1 METLGGFLLR
11 MKQKQLTVTYKRT
24 EDLIPYVNNART
36 HSDEQ
41 VTQIASSIKEFGF
54 NNPILTDG
62 ENGVIAGHGR
72 LLAAKKLGLE
82 TVPTIELSG
91 LTEAQKKAYILADNK
106 IALNSGWDE
115 EILKL
120 ELDDLH
126 LQGIDLETVGFSDEE
141 LQSIITP
148 PVLAE
153 DFDDD
158 EISEDK
164 LSEALTIEPI
174 SFAGSAWRCGRH
186 LVICGDSTIK
196 DNVTIDTKEF
206 DLLLTDPPY
215 GISIVSSSGNV
226 VGGGALH
233 FGEVGGGNI
242 VKTRKYLPVKNDEIT
257 ETALKAIELAKGIT
271 KNQIIFGGNYFSE
284 VLPSSP
290 CWLVWDKQ
298 NTGNFAD
305 CELAWTS
312 FKTAVRKFEW
322 MWDGLARQGIRT
334 EEGKER
340 IHPTQKPVGLL
351 AEILEKYSQAN
362 QTVLD
367 MFGGSGSTLIA
378 CEKTNRI
385 CTIVEYE
392 PAYVDLIVKRWQE
405 YTGQKAVDFVTGKEF
420 DDLCQ
425 ERKLK
430 SI

>member
-1 METLGGFLLR
+1 
-11 MKQKQLTVTYKRT
+11 MKQRQLTVTY
-24 EDLIPYVNNART
+24 ART
-36 HSDEQ
+36 HSDDQ

-91 LTEAQKKAYILADNK
+91 LSEAQKKAYILADNK

-115 EILKL
+115 ELLKI
-120 ELDDLH
+120 ELDDLQ

-141 LQSIITP
+141 LQNIIPP
-148 PVLAE
+148 PVLTE
-153 DFDDD
+153 DSDDD
-158 EISEDK
+158 EIDEDK
-164 LSEALTIEPI
+164 VSEALTIEPI
-174 SFAGSAWRCGRH
+174 SFAGAVWRCGRH

-215 GISIVSSSGNV
+215 GISIVKSNGS
-226 VGGGALH
+226 VGGDKAFNGKLL
-233 FGEVGGGNI
+233 
-242 VKTRKYLPVKNDEIT
+242 KTRKYLPVKNDETT
-257 ETALKAIELAKGIT
+257 ETALKAIELAKKIT

-284 VLPSSP
+284 ALPSSP

-298 NTGNFAD
+298 NTGDFAD

-312 FKTAVRKFEW
+312 FKTAIRKFEW
-322 MWDGLARQGIRT
+322 MWNGIARQGIRA

-351 AEILEKYSQAN
+351 AEILEKYSQPN

-405 YTGQKAVDFVTGKEF
+405 YTGQKAVDFVSGKEF

-425 ERKLK
+425 EKKLK

>member
-1 METLGGFLLR
+1 
-11 MKQKQLTVTYKRT
+11 MKQRQLTVTYKRVD
-24 EDLIPYVNNART
+24 ELIPYVNNART

-82 TVPTIELSG
+82 TVPTIELAG

-115 EILKL
+115 ELLKI
-120 ELDDLH
+120 ELDDLQ

-141 LQSIITP
+141 LQNIIPP

-153 DFDDD
+153 ESDDD
-158 EISEDK
+158 EIDEDK
-164 LSEALTIEPI
+164 VSEALTIEPI
-174 SFAGSAWRCGRH
+174 SFAGAAWRCGRH

-215 GISIVSSSGNV
+215 GISIVSSGGN
-226 VGGGALH
+226 VGGGD
-233 FGEVGGGNI
+233 I
-242 VKTRKYLPVKNDEIT
+242 VKTRKYLPVKNDETT
-257 ETALKAIELAKGIT
+257 ETALKAIELAKEIT

-284 VLPSSP
+284 ALSSSP
-290 CWLVWDKQ
+290 FWLVWDKQ

-312 FKTAVRKFEW
+312 FKTAIRKFEW
-322 MWDGLARQGIRT
+322 M
-334 EEGKER
+334 
-340 IHPTQKPVGLL
+340 
-351 AEILEKYSQAN
+351 
-362 QTVLD
+362 
-367 MFGGSGSTLIA
+367 
-378 CEKTNRI
+378 
-385 CTIVEYE
+385 
-392 PAYVDLIVKRWQE
+392 
-405 YTGQKAVDFVTGKEF
+405 
-420 DDLCQ
+420 
-425 ERKLK
+425 
-430 SI
+430 

>member
-1 METLGGFLLR
+1 M
-11 MKQKQLTVTYKRT
+11 
-24 EDLIPYVNNART
+24 
-36 HSDEQ
+36 
-41 VTQIASSIKEFGF
+41 
-54 NNPILTDG
+54 
-62 ENGVIAGHGR
+62 
-72 LLAAKKLGLE
+72 
-82 TVPTIELSG
+82 
-91 LTEAQKKAYILADNK
+91 
-106 IALNSGWDE
+106 
-115 EILKL
+115 
-120 ELDDLH
+120 
-126 LQGIDLETVGFSDEE
+126 
-141 LQSIITP
+141 
-148 PVLAE
+148 
-153 DFDDD
+153 
-158 EISEDK
+158 
-164 LSEALTIEPI
+164 SEALTIEPI
-174 SFAGSAWRCGRH
+174 SFAGAAWRCGRH

-215 GISIVSSSGNV
+215 GISIVKSNGS
-226 VGGGALH
+226 VGGGKLL
-233 FGEVGGGNI
+233 
-242 VKTRKYLPVKNDEIT
+242 KTRKYLPVKNDETT
-257 ETALKAIELAKGIT
+257 ETALKAIELAKEIT

-284 VLPSSP
+284 ALPSSP

-312 FKTAVRKFEW
+312 FKTAIRKFEW
-322 MWDGLARQGIRT
+322 MWNGIARKGIRA

-351 AEILEKYSQAN
+351 AEILEKYSQPN

-405 YTGQKAVDFVTGKEF
+405 YTGQKAVDYVTGKEF

>member
-1 METLGGFLLR
+1 
-11 MKQKQLTVTYKRT
+11 MKQRRLTVTYKRVV
-24 EDLIPYVNNART
+24 DLIPYVNNART

-82 TVPTIELSG
+82 TVPTIELAG

-120 ELDDLH
+120 ELDDLQ

-141 LQSIITP
+141 LQSLIP
-148 PVLAE
+148 PQPDVLAE
-153 DFDDD
+153 DSDDD
-158 EISEDK
+158 EMDEDK
-164 LSEALTIEPI
+164 VSEALTIEPI
-174 SFAGSAWRCGRH
+174 SFAGATWRCGRH

-196 DNVTIDTKEF
+196 DNVTIDTKKF

-226 VGGGALH
+226 GGGS
-233 FGEVGGGNI
+233 V
-242 VKTRKYLPVKNDEIT
+242 VKTRKYLPVKNDETT

-322 MWDGLARQGIRT
+322 MWNGLARQGIRA
-334 EEGKER
+334 EEGKDR

-351 AEILEKYSQAN
+351 AEILEKYSQPN
-362 QTVLD
+362 QTILD

-405 YTGQKAVDFVTGKEF
+405 YTGQKAVDFVSGKEF

>member
-1 METLGGFLLR
+1 
-11 MKQKQLTVTYKRT
+11 MKQRQLTVTYKRV

-36 HSDEQ
+36 HSDDQ

-91 LTEAQKKAYILADNK
+91 LSEAQKKAYILADNK

-115 EILKL
+115 ELLKI
-120 ELDDLH
+120 ELDDLQ
-126 LQGIDLETVGFSDEE
+126 LQGIDLETVGFSAEE
-141 LQSIITP
+141 LQNIIP
-148 PVLAE
+148 LPLVLTE
-153 DFDDD
+153 DSDDD
-158 EISEDK
+158 EIDEDK
-164 LSEALTIEPI
+164 VSEALTIEPI
-174 SFAGSAWRCGRH
+174 SYAGAAWRCGRH

-226 VGGGALH
+226 GGRN
-233 FGEVGGGNI
+233 V
-242 VKTRKYLPVKNDEIT
+242 VKTRKYLPVKNDETT

-312 FKTAVRKFEW
+312 FKTPVRKFEW
-322 MWDGLARQGIRT
+322 MWNGLARQGIRA

-351 AEILEKYSQAN
+351 AEILEKYSQPN
-362 QTVLD
+362 QTILD

-405 YTGQKAVDFVTGKEF
+405 YTGQKAVDFVSGKEF

-425 ERKLK
+425 EKKLK

>member
-1 METLGGFLLR
+1 
-11 MKQKQLTVTYKRT
+11 MKQRQLTVTYKRVD
-24 EDLIPYVNNART
+24 ELIPYVNNART

-82 TVPTIELSG
+82 TVPTIELAG

-115 EILKL
+115 ELLKI
-120 ELDDLH
+120 ELDDLQ

-141 LQSIITP
+141 LQNIIPP

-153 DFDDD
+153 ESDDD
-158 EISEDK
+158 EIDEDK
-164 LSEALTIEPI
+164 VSEALTIEPI
-174 SFAGSAWRCGRH
+174 SFAGAAWRCGRH

-215 GISIVSSSGNV
+215 GISIVSSGGN
-226 VGGGALH
+226 VGGGD
-233 FGEVGGGNI
+233 I
-242 VKTRKYLPVKNDEIT
+242 VKTRKYLPVKNDETT
-257 ETALKAIELAKGIT
+257 ETALKAIELAKEIT

-284 VLPSSP
+284 ALSSSP

-312 FKTAVRKFEW
+312 FKTAIRKFEW
-322 MWDGLARQGIRT
+322 M
-334 EEGKER
+334 
-340 IHPTQKPVGLL
+340 
-351 AEILEKYSQAN
+351 
-362 QTVLD
+362 
-367 MFGGSGSTLIA
+367 
-378 CEKTNRI
+378 
-385 CTIVEYE
+385 
-392 PAYVDLIVKRWQE
+392 
-405 YTGQKAVDFVTGKEF
+405 
-420 DDLCQ
+420 
-425 ERKLK
+425 
-430 SI
+430 

>member
-1 METLGGFLLR
+1 
-11 MKQKQLTVTYKRT
+11 MKQRQLTVTYKRVD
-24 EDLIPYVNNART
+24 ELIPYVNNART

-82 TVPTIELSG
+82 TVPTIELAG

-115 EILKL
+115 ELLKI
-120 ELDDLH
+120 ELDDLQ

-141 LQSIITP
+141 LQNIIPP

-153 DFDDD
+153 ESDDD
-158 EISEDK
+158 EIDEDK
-164 LSEALTIEPI
+164 VSEALTIEPI
-174 SFAGSAWRCGRH
+174 SFAGAAWRCGRH

-215 GISIVSSSGNV
+215 GISIVSSGGN
-226 VGGGALH
+226 VGGGD
-233 FGEVGGGNI
+233 I
-242 VKTRKYLPVKNDEIT
+242 VKTRKYLPVKNDETT
-257 ETALKAIELAKGIT
+257 ETALKAIELAKEIT
-271 KNQIIFGGNYFSE
+271 KSQIIFGGNYFSE
-284 VLPSSP
+284 ALSSSP

-312 FKTAVRKFEW
+312 FKTAIRKFEW
-322 MWDGLARQGIRT
+322 M
-334 EEGKER
+334 
-340 IHPTQKPVGLL
+340 
-351 AEILEKYSQAN
+351 
-362 QTVLD
+362 
-367 MFGGSGSTLIA
+367 
-378 CEKTNRI
+378 
-385 CTIVEYE
+385 
-392 PAYVDLIVKRWQE
+392 
-405 YTGQKAVDFVTGKEF
+405 
-420 DDLCQ
+420 
-425 ERKLK
+425 
-430 SI
+430 

>member
-322 MWDGLARQGIRT
+322 MWDGLASQGIRT

>member
-1 METLGGFLLR
+1 
-11 MKQKQLTVTYKRT
+11 MKESELKILYRSVN
-24 EDLIPYVNNART
+24 DLIPYANNART
-36 HSDEQ
+36 HSEDQ
-41 VTQIASSIKEFGF
+41 VNQITSSIKEFGF
-54 NNPILTDG
+54 NNPILVDEQG
-62 ENGVIAGHGR
+62 GVIAGHGR
-72 LLAAKKLGLE
+72 LLAAKKLGLK
-82 TVPTIELSG
+82 VIPTIELAG
-91 LTEAQKKAYILADNK
+91 LSKAQKKAFILADNR
-106 IALNSGWDE
+106 IALNSGWD
-115 EILKL
+115 
-120 ELDDLH
+120 
-126 LQGIDLETVGFSDEE
+126 IDLLRIELQELQDTDLAPITGFSDEE

-226 VGGGALH
+226 EGGGALH

-242 VKTRKYLPVKNDEIT
+242 VKTRKYLPVKNDETT

-322 MWDGLARQGIRT
+322 MWNGLARQGIRA

>member
-1 METLGGFLLR
+1 
-11 MKQKQLTVTYKRT
+11 MKQRQLTVTYKRVD
-24 EDLIPYVNNART
+24 ELIPYVNNART

-82 TVPTIELSG
+82 TVPAIELAG

-115 EILKL
+115 ELLKI
-120 ELDDLH
+120 ELDDLQ

-141 LQSIITP
+141 LQNIIP
-148 PVLAE
+148 PPAVLAE
-153 DFDDD
+153 ESDDD
-158 EISEDK
+158 EIDEDK
-164 LSEALTIEPI
+164 VSEALTIEPI
-174 SFAGSAWRCGRH
+174 SFAGAAWRCGRH

-226 VGGGALH
+226 
-233 FGEVGGGNI
+233 GGGNV
-242 VKTRKYLPVKNDEIT
+242 VKTRKYLPVKNDETT
-257 ETALKAIELAKGIT
+257 ETALKAIELAKEIT

-284 VLPSSP
+284 ALSSSP

-312 FKTAVRKFEW
+312 FKTAIRKFEW
-322 MWDGLARQGIRT
+322 MWNGLARQGIRA

-351 AEILEKYSQAN
+351 AEILEKYSQPN

>member
-1 METLGGFLLR
+1 
-11 MKQKQLTVTYKRT
+11 MKQRQLTVTYKRVV
-24 EDLIPYVNNART
+24 DLIPYVNNART

-82 TVPTIELSG
+82 TVPTIELAG

-115 EILKL
+115 ELLKI
-120 ELDDLH
+120 ELDDLQ

-141 LQSIITP
+141 LQNITP

-153 DFDDD
+153 ESDDD
-158 EISEDK
+158 EIDEDK
-164 LSEALTIEPI
+164 VSEALTIEPI
-174 SFAGSAWRCGRH
+174 SFAGAAWRCGRH

-215 GISIVSSSGNV
+215 GISIVSSGGN
-226 VGGGALH
+226 
-233 FGEVGGGNI
+233 VGGGNI
-242 VKTRKYLPVKNDEIT
+242 VKTRKYLPVKNDETT
-257 ETALKAIELAKGIT
+257 ETALKAIELAKEIT

-284 VLPSSP
+284 ALSSSP

-305 CELAWTS
+305 CELMWTS
-312 FKTAVRKFEW
+312 FKTAIRKFKW
-322 MWDGLARQGIRT
+322 MWNGLARQGIRA

-351 AEILEKYSQAN
+351 AEILEKYSQPN

>member
-1 METLGGFLLR
+1 
-11 MKQKQLTVTYKRT
+11 MKKPENLKIVYRKTN
-24 EDLIPYVNNART
+24 DLIPYVNNART
-36 HSDEQ
+36 HSEEQ

-54 NNPILTDG
+54 NNPILIDS
-62 ENGVIAGHGR
+62 ECGVIAGHGR
-72 LLAAKKLGLE
+72 LLAAKKLGIE
-82 TVPTIELSG
+82 TVPTVELSS
-91 LTEAQKKAYILADNK
+91 LTEIQKKAYILADNK
-106 IALNSGWDE
+106 LALNSGWDE
-115 EILKL
+115 EILKI
-120 ELDDLH
+120 ELDDLQ

-141 LQSIITP
+141 LQNIIP
-148 PVLAE
+148 PLVLTE
-153 DFDDD
+153 DSDND
-158 EISEDK
+158 EIDEDK
-164 LSEALTIEPI
+164 VSEALTIEPI
-174 SFAGSAWRCGRH
+174 SFAGAAWRCGRH

-196 DNVTIDTKEF
+196 DNVNIDTKEF

-215 GISIVSSSGNV
+215 GISIVSTGGNV
-226 VGGGALH
+226 GGGGALH
-233 FGEVGGGNI
+233 FGEVGGQNV
-242 VKTRKYLPVKNDEIT
+242 VKTRKYLPVKNDETT
-257 ETALKAIELAKGIT
+257 ETALKAIELAKEIT

-298 NTGNFAD
+298 NTRNFAD

-312 FKTAVRKFEW
+312 FKTVVRKFEW
-322 MWDGLARQGIRT
+322 MWNGLARQGVRA

-351 AEILEKYSQAN
+351 AEILEKYSQPN

-385 CTIVEYE
+385 CTIIEYE

-405 YTGQKAVDFVTGKEF
+405 YTGQKAVDFVTGKGF
-420 DDLCQ
+420 DELCQ
-425 ERKLK
+425 EQKLK

>member
-242 VKTRKYLPVKNDEIT
+242 VKTRKYLPVKNDETT

-271 KNQIIFGGNYFSE
+271 KNQIIFCGNYFSE

-322 MWDGLARQGIRT
+322 MWNGLARQGIRA

>member
-1 METLGGFLLR
+1 M
-11 MKQKQLTVTYKRT
+11 
-24 EDLIPYVNNART
+24 
-36 HSDEQ
+36 
-41 VTQIASSIKEFGF
+41 
-54 NNPILTDG
+54 
-62 ENGVIAGHGR
+62 
-72 LLAAKKLGLE
+72 
-82 TVPTIELSG
+82 
-91 LTEAQKKAYILADNK
+91 
-106 IALNSGWDE
+106 
-115 EILKL
+115 
-120 ELDDLH
+120 
-126 LQGIDLETVGFSDEE
+126 
-141 LQSIITP
+141 
-148 PVLAE
+148 
-153 DFDDD
+153 
-158 EISEDK
+158 
-164 LSEALTIEPI
+164 SEALTIEPI
-174 SFAGSAWRCGRH
+174 SFAGAVWRCGRH

-215 GISIVSSSGNV
+215 GISIVKSNGS
-226 VGGGALH
+226 VGGDKAFNGKLL
-233 FGEVGGGNI
+233 
-242 VKTRKYLPVKNDEIT
+242 KTRKYLPVKNDETT
-257 ETALKAIELAKGIT
+257 ETALKAIELAKKIT

-298 NTGNFAD
+298 NTGDFAD

-322 MWDGLARQGIRT
+322 MWNGLARQGIRA

-351 AEILEKYSQAN
+351 AEILEKYSQPN

-392 PAYVDLIVKRWQE
+392 SAYVDLIVKRWQE

-420 DDLCQ
+420 DELCQ
-425 ERKLK
+425 EQKLK
-430 SI
+430 ST

>member
-1 METLGGFLLR
+1 M
-11 MKQKQLTVTYKRT
+11 
-24 EDLIPYVNNART
+24 N
-36 HSDEQ
+36 
-41 VTQIASSIKEFGF
+41 QITSSIKEFGF
-54 NNPILTDG
+54 NNPILVDEQG
-62 ENGVIAGHGR
+62 GVIAGHGR
-72 LLAAKKLGLE
+72 LLAAKKLGLK
-82 TVPTIELSG
+82 VIPTIELAG
-91 LTEAQKKAYILADNK
+91 LSKAQKKAFILADNR
-106 IALNSGWDE
+106 IALNSGWD
-115 EILKL
+115 
-120 ELDDLH
+120 
-126 LQGIDLETVGFSDEE
+126 IDLLRIELQELQDTDLAPITGFSDEE

-226 VGGGALH
+226 EGGGALH

-242 VKTRKYLPVKNDEIT
+242 VKTRKYLPVKNDETT

-322 MWDGLARQGIRT
+322 MWNGLARQGIRA

-351 AEILEKYSQAN
+351 AEILEKYSQAY
-362 QTVLD
+362 QCVLD
-367 MFGGSGSTLIA
+367 MFGVSGSTLIA

>member
-1 METLGGFLLR
+1 
-11 MKQKQLTVTYKRT
+11 MKQRQLTVTYKRV

-41 VTQIASSIKEFGF
+41 VTQLASSIKEFGF

-82 TVPTIELSG
+82 TVPTIELAG
-91 LTEAQKKAYILADNK
+91 LSEAQKKAYILADNK

-120 ELDDLH
+120 ELDDLQ

-141 LQSIITP
+141 LQNIIPP
-148 PVLAE
+148 PVLTE
-153 DFDDD
+153 DSDDD

-164 LSEALTIEPI
+164 VSEALTIEPI
-174 SFAGSAWRCGRH
+174 SFAGAAWRCGRH

-226 VGGGALH
+226 GGGGALH
-233 FGEVGGGNI
+233 FGEVGGENI
-242 VKTRKYLPVKNDEIT
+242 VKTRKYLPVKNDETT
-257 ETALKAIELAKGIT
+257 ETALKAIELAKEIT

-284 VLPSSP
+284 ALPSSP

-312 FKTAVRKFEW
+312 FKTAIRKFEW
-322 MWDGLARQGIRT
+322 MWNGLARQGIRA

-340 IHPTQKPVGLL
+340 IHSTQKPVGLL
-351 AEILEKYSQAN
+351 AEILEKYSQPN

-392 PAYVDLIVKRWQE
+392 SSYVDLIVKRWQE

-420 DDLCQ
+420 DELCQ
-425 ERKLK
+425 EQKLR
-430 SI
+430 ST

>member
-1 METLGGFLLR
+1 
-11 MKQKQLTVTYKRT
+11 MKQRKLTVTYKRVD
-24 EDLIPYVNNART
+24 ELIPYVNNART

-115 EILKL
+115 ELLKI
-120 ELDDLH
+120 ELDDLQ

-141 LQSIITP
+141 LQNIITP
-148 PVLAE
+148 PVLTE
-153 DFDDD
+153 DSDDD
-158 EISEDK
+158 EIDEDK
-164 LSEALTIEPI
+164 VSEALTIEPI
-174 SFAGSAWRCGRH
+174 SFAGSVWRCGRH
-186 LVICGDSTIK
+186 LVICGDK
-196 DNVTIDTKEF
+196 VFNGK
-206 DLLLTDPPY
+206 LL
-215 GISIVSSSGNV
+215 
-226 VGGGALH
+226 
-233 FGEVGGGNI
+233 
-242 VKTRKYLPVKNDEIT
+242 KTRKYLPVKNDETT
-257 ETALKAIELAKGIT
+257 ETALKAIELAKKIT

-322 MWDGLARQGIRT
+322 MWNGIARQGIRA

-351 AEILEKYSQAN
+351 AEILEKYSQPN
-362 QTVLD
+362 HTVLD

-405 YTGQKAVDFVTGKEF
+405 YTGQKAVDFVSGKEF

-425 ERKLK
+425 EKKLK